1 MPNLSAARVGILKN
15 PLAIIGGLGLA
26 TAADP
31 ARCGDRRWRSFAN
44 GTRISVDPCPRR
56 GRLYGASRG
65 STRII
70 GGFWIYAGVLE
81 YLQRF
86 LLGRYWLSPW
96 SAVRR
101 DRRPPIASPF
111 RLDRSLIVE
120 ES

>member
-70 GGFWIYAGVLE
+70 GGFWIYAGGPGIPPTFLARSVLAQPLE
-81 YLQRF
+81 RCAA
-86 LLGRYWLSPW
+86 GSP
-96 SAVRR
+96 S
-101 DRRPPIASPF
+101 SY
-111 RLDRSLIVE
+111 
-120 ES
+120 